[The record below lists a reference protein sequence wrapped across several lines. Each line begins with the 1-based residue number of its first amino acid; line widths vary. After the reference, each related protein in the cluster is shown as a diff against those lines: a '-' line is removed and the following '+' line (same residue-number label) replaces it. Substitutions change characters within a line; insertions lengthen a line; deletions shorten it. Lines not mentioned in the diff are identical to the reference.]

1 MYERGD
7 SYGQVRGNVNLFF
20 VAPAKSAA
28 TLNLALTGIHILND
42 TSNATD
48 RAFAIISKLLKI
60 LK

>member
-7 SYGQVRGNVNLFF
+7 NYGQVHGNVNLFF
-20 VAPAKSAA
+20 KSAA
-28 TLNLALTGIHILND
+28 ILNLALTGIHILDD

-48 RAFAIISKLLKI
+48 TAFAIMSKLLKI